1 MSTSDLKQLTYN
13 DHKFKTFDKVRYNDT
28 DKQGHVNNAV
38 FSTFFETGR
47 VELLYVPDKPLF
59 DEGCEFVIAS
69 NNIDYLAEI
78 KWPGEVLIGTSI
90 THIGNRSIH
99 IVQSIYQ
106 NGKLAGISQNVT
118 VQIDQVTRK
127 SLPFSDGIREELKKY
142 LLE

>member
-1 MSTSDLKQLTYN
+1 MNDLKQITYQ

-47 VELLYVPDKPLF
+47 VELLYVPNNPLF

-69 NNIDYLAEI
+69 NKIDYLAEI

-90 THIGNRSIH
+90 KEIGNSSVT

-106 NGKLAGISQNVT
+106 NGKLAGLSVNVT

-127 SLPFSDGIREELKKY
+127 SKPFSDETKMKLSMY
-142 LLE
+142 LLSSF